1 MRVALVHDWLVTY
14 AGAERILEQLVKIY
28 PDADIFS
35 LVDFL
40 PPERRHFIAEKPI
53 KTSFIQKPALR
64 EEALSSLFRAI
75 PARDPELRLFGL

>member
-14 AGAERILEQLVKIY
+14 NGAERILEQLVKMY

-40 PPERRHFIAEKPI
+40 PPERRAFIAGNLV
-53 KTSFIQKPALR
+53 A
-64 EEALSSLFRAI
+64 EARRPHGRRGKVLVVRHDA
-75 PARDPELRLFGL
+75 